1 MMMATLETVMQQVNQ
16 ALTPQVEQ
24 KLRGSLASQ
33 PKEWL
38 IDQLVQLMLERQPAA
53 PPTHRQP
60 PATDS
65 RTRAARLARLRQI
78 GLNSAVLST
87 FLKRYQAYDRERLLA
102 EGYLL
107 PSAPVKGTSLI
118 TKEQRT
124 AKGNQLLQ
132 QAKDLLFGLL
142 FGDENTQT
150 YFERVEREL
159 LTILLPRSKAA
170 ALGFMKASTEWS
182 AAGTWQDPVSIS
194 NDTRADNLLFEI
206 EYGEVKDELIGEGIV
221 RCLSLINHLEVNEQI
236 LYARMINIE
245 QSTLI
250 A

>member
-1 MMMATLETVMQQVNQ
+1 MIATLETVMQQVNQ
-16 ALTPQVEQ
+16 AIAPQVEQ
-24 KLRGSLASQ
+24 KLRGSLANQ

-38 IDQLVQLMLERQPAA
+38 IDQLVQLMLARQPA
-53 PPTHRQP
+53 PPTHRHQP
-60 PATDS
+60 PTS
-65 RTRAARLARLRQI
+65 NRTRAERIARLRQM
-78 GLNSAVLST
+78 GLNSAVLSA

-124 AKGNQLLQ
+124 AKGNHLLQ

-150 YFERVEREL
+150 HFDRVEREL
-159 LTILLPRSKAA
+159 LTFLLPRSKAA
-170 ALGFMKASTEWS
+170 ALSFMKASTEWN
-182 AAGTWQDPVSIS
+182 AVGAWQDPANIS
-194 NDTRADNLLFEI
+194 NDTRADNLVFEI
-206 EYGEVKDELIGEGIV
+206 EYGEVKEELIGEGIV